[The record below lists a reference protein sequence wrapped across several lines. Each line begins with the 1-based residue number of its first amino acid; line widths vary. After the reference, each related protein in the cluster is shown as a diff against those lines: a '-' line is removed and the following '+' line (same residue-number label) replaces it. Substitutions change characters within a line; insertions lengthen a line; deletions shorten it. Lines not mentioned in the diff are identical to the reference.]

1 MNLIDPVSLPA
12 RRSLRRAMLAVILIG
27 LSPAAILPAATQES
41 KEQPRWF
48 GSTYDRTTM
57 LAYGVP
63 DSDYVMLHFSC
74 TVGKPMVDV
83 YVQDEES
90 QAEEGAML
98 SVNLSVGRDRIA
110 FSERAIPNE
119 DSGGKDVEGHL
130 PLDDTLRRILTA
142 TGTLE
147 IAVDGHAQRYDMGGA
162 AEPAAAM
169 LSACD
174 TPKPARDLD
183 VTVTN
188 KASRALH
195 SLGYAE
201 ARVASFDSDAFGYEP
216 LEPNASRT
224 FTIPEGR
231 DICTFDIAVTFVEE
245 SDEECCGG
253 DVPAGTQNLCEN
265 SEFVV
270 HDPAR

>member
-1 MNLIDPVSLPA
+1 MNLINPISLHA
-12 RRSLRRAMLAVILIG
+12 HRNFCGAMLAAILIG
-27 LSPAAILPAATQES
+27 LSPGGILPVAAQDE
-41 KEQPRWF
+41 EQPRWF
-48 GSTYDRTTM
+48 GNTYDRTTV
-57 LAYGVP
+57 LVYGVP

-74 TVGKPMVDV
+74 TTGNPAVNIHL
-83 YVQDEES
+83 QDEES
-90 QAEEGAML
+90 LAEEGTLL
-98 SVNLSVGRDRIA
+98 SVILSAGGENIA
-110 FSERAIPNE
+110 FSEKAIPNE

-130 PLDDTLRRILTA
+130 PLDQTLRRILTA

-147 IAVDGHAQRYDMGGA
+147 IVVDGHTQTYDMDGA

-169 LSACD
+169 LAACD
-174 TPKPARDLD
+174 TPKPANDLD

-201 ARVASFDSDAFGYEP
+201 AGVASFDSDAFGYEP
-216 LEPNASRT
+216 LEPGASRT
-224 FTIPEGR
+224 FAIPEGR
-231 DICTFDIAVTFVEE
+231 NICTFDIAVTFVEE
-245 SDEECCGG
+245 DDEECCGE
-253 DVPAGTQNLCEN
+253 DVPAGTQDLCEK